1 MTARRVGT
9 LAVTALL
16 LTVLVGCSAARHR
29 ARESRRHPA
38 PVVSSTVA
46 SSTVASSTVSTIPAR
61 GDGSP
66 GLDAVNADLSA
77 VGAAASQADDDVSA
91 AAAAEAQHDDG

>member
-46 SSTVASSTVSTIPAR
+46 SSTVSTIPAR
-61 GDGSP
+61 ADGSP

-91 AAAAEAQHDDG
+91 AAAAEAQDDDG